1 MVVRVVVV
9 GGGRK
14 VGMRID
20 RLPRVLMM
28 LGIVSDGYLR
38 VVDPKTMVLDD
49 HD

>member
-1 MVVRVVVV
+1 MRVSVGVV
-9 GGGRK
+9 GGGKK
-14 VGMRID
+14 VGMRTD

>member
-1 MVVRVVVV
+1 MRVVVV

-20 RLPRVLMM
+20 RLPRVPMS
-28 LGIVSDGYLR
+28 GIVNDGYLR